1 MKKFEGY
8 EKAKVMT
15 DRERLPIGGYIVKI
29 LDAEELTYDW
39 GRVLAISLDIEEG
52 EYKGYYQ
59 QDYEL
64 QNQEDKKWKGVYRLN
79 IPKGD
84 GSEMDEWTANTFK
97 TAIAAIEDS
106 NNGFHWDWD
115 EKKLTGKVVGAL
127 FRNKEYEFDGRNGFY
142 TECCAFR
149 PTEIIKNGKFKTP
162 KDKLLKKTEDTIS
175 GFTPVSPETSSD
187 DDLPW

>member
-8 EKAKVMT
+8 EKARVMT

-39 GRVLAISLDIEEG
+39 GSVLAISIDIEEG

-79 IPKGD
+79 VPKSD

-115 EKKLTGKVVGAL
+115 EKKLKGKVVGAL
-127 FRNKEYEFDGRNGFY
+127 FRNKEYELNGMRGFF
-142 TECCAFR
+142 TECSGFR
-149 PTEIIKNGKFKTP
+149 PIEIIKSGKFRVP
-162 KDKLLKKTEDTIS
+162 KDKLLKKQETVP
-175 GFTPVSPETSSD
+175 GFTPVSSMASSD